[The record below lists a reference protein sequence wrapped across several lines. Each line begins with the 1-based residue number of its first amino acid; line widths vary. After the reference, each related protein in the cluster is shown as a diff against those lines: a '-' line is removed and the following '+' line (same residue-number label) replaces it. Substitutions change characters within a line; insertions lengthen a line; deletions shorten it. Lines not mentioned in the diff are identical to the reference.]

1 MIERRL
7 IERIEGEAELEFEEC
22 EGRVAYATIRFEH
35 MRGMERLLLGR
46 EGRDALVLTP
56 RVCGICGHAHLMA
69 CVLALEDAYAN
80 AGHALTLSP
89 KAQALRE
96 ATLSLEMIQNHIKW
110 WYLVMSEELY
120 ALRGFTPPKESA
132 LRGAYGAQIINRAIS
147 ALAGQWPHNSY
158 MIPGGVTCDPGAL
171 ELLQAQTALFE
182 ATRFVQET
190 LLGMELERFLSA
202 LTCKEITGIQSDAGR
217 VEAML
222 LELGMQEKGRAYDRF
237 AVLGSHGFAAP
248 ARLRGTKTYK
258 IDPAQVHT
266 EAAITLRGE
275 SMARNALYRGTSY
288 ETGPLARALQRGDP
302 LIKNMHRRFRDST
315 YTRIFARLYEC
326 ALLLERTAALLR
338 GVVLGEAS
346 WIEPPP
352 IERIS
357 AEGVGIVEAPR
368 GPLIHRVRLER
379 GIIAA
384 YEIITPTQWNLASAP
399 RERPGP
405 AQKAMEGLHV
415 SEAAFVF
422 RSFDVCSVCTTH

>member
-1 MIERRL
+1 MIERKL
-7 IERIEGEAELEFEEC
+7 IERIEGEAELEFEQH

-69 CVLALEDAYAN
+69 CVHALEDAYLS
-80 AGHALTLSP
+80 AGHTITLSP
-89 KAQALRE
+89 KAKALRE

-110 WYLVMSEELY
+110 WYLVVTEELY
-120 ALRGFTPPKESA
+120 ALRGERAPKGSA
-132 LRGAYGAQIINRAIS
+132 LKGAYGAQIINRAIS
-147 ALAGQWPHNSY
+147 ALAGQWPHSSY
-158 MIPGGVTCDPGAL
+158 MIPGGVTCDPSAL
-171 ELLQAQTALFE
+171 ELHQALSALDE
-182 ATRFVQET
+182 AVRFVEDAM
-190 LLGMELERFLSA
+190 LGMELERFLSA
-202 LTCKEITGIQSDAGR
+202 LTCKEITGINSDAGR

-222 LELGMQEKGRAYDRF
+222 LELGMQEKGRSYDRF
-237 AVLGSHGFAAP
+237 AVLGSHGFATP
-248 ARLRGTKTYK
+248 AKLRGTKSYK
-258 IDPAQVHT
+258 IDASQVESEPAT
-266 EAAITLRGE
+266 TLRGE
-275 SMARNALYRGTSY
+275 SMARNALYRGESY
-288 ETGPLARALQRGDP
+288 ETGPLARALGRGDP
-302 LIKNMHRRFRDST
+302 LIKNMHRRFRDSA

-326 ALLLERTAALLR
+326 ALLLKGTSELLR
-338 GVVLGEAS
+338 GVDLNEAS
-346 WIEPPP
+346 WIEPSA

-357 AEGVGIVEAPR
+357 AQGVGIVEAPR

-379 GIIAA
+379 GVIGA

-399 RERPGP
+399 RQRLGP